1 MKHSKDPKTPHEKDP
16 LHFSETEQE
25 KNKEPGSEPTKVI
38 PLSEYESLT
47 ARIKELEGLRE
58 KLLLAAADFENA
70 KKRLA
75 RDKEDFLK
83 FAQDSLLRDLLPIL
97 DNLERSL
104 THSKEDESTLKQVV
118 RGVEMVSKQFLDT
131 LKKQGLQK
139 FGAVGD
145 LFDPHRHEAVAVV
158 EEAGKD
164 HEIID
169 VIEPGYLLH
178 DRVLRVAKVRIRIAP
193 SSPKADASSE
203 S

>member
-1 MKHSKDPKTPHEKDP
+1 MSHSKDHKTSKEKNPSHFSGNDHEKNNEP
-16 LHFSETEQE
+16 VSEQ
-25 KNKEPGSEPTKVI
+25 TKVI
-38 PLSEYESLT
+38 PASEYESLM
-47 ARIKELEGLRE
+47 ARLQELEGTRE

-75 RDKEDFLK
+75 RDKEDFFK
-83 FAQDSLLRDLLPIL
+83 FAQDSLLRDLLPVL

-104 THSKEDESTLKQVV
+104 AHSKEDESTLKQVV

-164 HEIID
+164 HEIIG
-169 VIEPGYLLH
+169 VIEAGYQLH
-178 DRVLRVAKVRIRIAP
+178 DRVLRVAKVRIRMNP
-193 SSPKADASSE
+193 SSTE
-203 S
+203 SNQS

>member
-1 MKHSKDPKTPHEKDP
+1 MHSA
-16 LHFSETEQE
+16 ETAEV
-25 KNKEPGSEPTKVI
+25 KEPSSQAQEETKTL
-38 PLSEYESLT
+38 PLAEYEALV
-47 ARIKELEGLRE
+47 ARVKELEGMRE

-75 RDKEDFLK
+75 RDKEEFLK
-83 FAQDSLLRDLLPIL
+83 FAQDNLLRELLPIL
-97 DNLERSL
+97 DNLERAL
-104 THSKEDESTLKQVV
+104 THHKEDESSLKQVV

-145 LFDPHRHEAVAVV
+145 TFDPHRHEAVSVL

-164 HEIID
+164 HEILD
-169 VIEPGYLLH
+169 VIESGYLLQ

-193 SSPKADASSE
+193 SSNQN
-203 S
+203 